1 MKKLSLF
8 DKFIFILNSLA
19 ATALL
24 FSYLLPHI
32 PPKSFPLLS
41 VLSLGVPVLIIL
53 NTIFLIYWILR
64 FKRQFLL
71 SLIVLLLGYN
81 YVTGFVKFS
90 SAEEDNE
97 KVSDFS
103 LMSYNV
109 RMFNAYEW
117 SERKDIPEKITGF
130 INEKNPDI
138 LCVQEHYIGAAE
150 LANVYPYEYIK
161 LKGKNAEFGSAI
173 FSKYPIINQASLD
186 FPQHGNNNAIYTDIV
201 INKKDTVRIVNVH
214 FQSLNIKPGI
224 DDLQKEDSKKLLG
237 RIGYGFSLQQ
247 EQAEMLLDHLKQSP
261 YKTII
266 AGDFNNTSFSYIYNL
281 IKQDGRF
288 NDAFLE
294 AGSGFGKSFK
304 LNYFPLR
311 IDFLLI
317 ENGLSINEFKKFEI
331 DYSDHYPVLTKIGL

>member
-1 MKKLSLF
+1 MKNLGLL

-24 FSYLLPHI
+24 FSYLLPHV
-32 PPKSFPLLS
+32 PPKTFPLLS

-53 NTIFLIYWILR
+53 NSIFLIYWILR
-64 FKRQFLL
+64 LKKQFLL
-71 SLIVLLLGYN
+71 SLFILILGYN
-81 YVTGFVKFS
+81 YVAGFVKLS
-90 SAEEDNE
+90 GEEVAENTDVGFN
-97 KVSDFS
+97 

-109 RMFNAYEW
+109 RMFNAYKWTQTEN
-117 SERKDIPEKITGF
+117 IPGLITNFIKEKS
-130 INEKNPDI
+130 PDI
-138 LCVQEHYIGAAE
+138 LCVQEHYVGAAE
-150 LANVYPYEYIK
+150 LSKLYPYKYIK
-161 LKGKNAEFGSAI
+161 LKEKNAEFGSAI
-173 FSKYPIINQASLD
+173 FSKFPIIKTHSVD
-186 FPQHGNNNAIYTDIV
+186 FPHDGNNNAIYTDVV
-201 INKKDTVRIVNVH
+201 INKDTLRIFNVH

-237 RIGYGFSLQQ
+237 RIGHGFSLQQ
-247 EQAEMLLDHLKQSP
+247 EQAEMMMEEVNRSP

-266 AGDFNNTSFSYIYNL
+266 AGDFNNTSFSYIYDMV
-281 IKQDGRF
+281 KQDDRF

-317 ENGLSINEFKKFEI
+317 EKSLNIMEFERFEV
-331 DYSDHYPVLTKIGL
+331 DFSDHYPISTRIVL